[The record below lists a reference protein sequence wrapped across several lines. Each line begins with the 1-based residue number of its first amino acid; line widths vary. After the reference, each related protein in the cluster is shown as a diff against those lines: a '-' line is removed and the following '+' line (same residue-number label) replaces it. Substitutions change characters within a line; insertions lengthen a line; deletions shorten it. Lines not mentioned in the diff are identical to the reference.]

1 MQVLNKYDKEQLVI
15 KLHQD
20 GKTIRDI
27 AHAAHL
33 SFGDIGKIIKRMDGR
48 ANDFDLNL
56 SNKSKATQ
64 AMVLF
69 KNGRKPIEVSI
80 ELDISARE
88 IEDILQEYWVL
99 NQLDELALVY
109 YEIKND
115 LDLFL
120 KLFHTLKKNKSINR
134 RDIERLL
141 GYAVYDLP
149 SVENRIQRLTSYVID
164 LEWRKKQSKDEIS
177 ILSSNISQLKKLL
190 NRYNIEIEEKKQIIS
205 NLNRQ
210 TESKELCIRRI
221 IYTSTVFIE
230 HDEHV
235 KHNIS

>member
-1 MQVLNKYDKEQLVI
+1 M
-15 KLHQD
+15 
-20 GKTIRDI
+20 
-27 AHAAHL
+27 
-33 SFGDIGKIIKRMDGR
+33 IKRQTSYQTTSRWQNHTRYRPCCLIYHLAILERSLKEWMVEL
-48 ANDFDLNL
+48 NDFDLNL

-149 SVENRIQRLTSYVID
+149 SVEMTS
-164 LEWRKKQSKDEIS
+164 
-177 ILSSNISQLKKLL
+177 
-190 NRYNIEIEEKKQIIS
+190 
-205 NLNRQ
+205 
-210 TESKELCIRRI
+210 CM
-221 IYTSTVFIE
+221 
-230 HDEHV
+230 
-235 KHNIS
+235 